1 MRTLTKNAFFA
12 LATAALLSACSRPY
26 ATFQRTQHENFH
38 AQKVEA
44 VAAPVQAEVQVAQVT
59 ESATVAAPVQ
69 AEVVQPVAV
78 QPEALASV
86 ENKAVASKKLEK
98 RMAKVQNLLAVA
110 AEKQALSP
118 TATNAPQKLNMVEKM
133 LLKKIDKKIKDKMGP
148 DATNALN
155 SNIRIGLI
163 LLLAAIVLALIPGLW
178 WLSTIAGVAGVVF
191 IVLGLINMA

>member
-44 VAAPVQAEVQVAQVT
+44 VVTPVQDEVQVAQIT

-69 AEVVQPVAV
+69 T
-78 QPEALASV
+78 EALASV
-86 ENKAVASKKLEK
+86 ENKAVANKKLEK
-98 RMAKVQNLLAVA
+98 RMAKVQNLLTAA
-110 AEKQALSP
+110 AEKNALAPQAS
-118 TATNAPQKLNMVEKM
+118 NAPQKLNMVEKM
-133 LLKKIDKKIKDKMGP
+133 LLKKIDKKIKNKVAP
-148 DATNALN
+148 DEAKALN

-178 WLSTIAGVAGVVF
+178 WLSSIAGIAGVVF